1 MVKKVIENRE
11 FNALEIIKMYDD
23 DSILCDVI
31 IENEGVEGVESVEVK
46 REKGIGFVK
55 EVWQEMLTLTD
66 EEIKQLKGISEEAVL
81 WAE

>member
-46 REKGIGFVK
+46 REKG
-55 EVWQEMLTLTD
+55 
-66 EEIKQLKGISEEAVL
+66 VL
-81 WAE
+81 S